1 MKDDEGEPRHMK
13 GKIRVSLGQGAVLQ
27 PDGAGQFRRQF
38 LSLKSPWDAEIFSL
52 ALPALLT
59 TLLDPLMGLI
69 DASIIG
75 RVGTVQLAAV
85 SCSTVL
91 SNFSTFIFNF
101 LLYTTTPRIAAAAS
115 RNDMDQ
121 VSKITAHGLWLA
133 IAIGVI
139 TSTVLFFGCPVFFTI
154 LGATPEVMGHAVNF
168 FRIRCLAT
176 PAIMMTYVMS
186 GVFRGFK
193 DTQATLVSSTWSNVA
208 HIILDY
214 ICIFGLNMGALGAAV
229 ATAISLWL
237 NWAILGSS
245 IVFKHEYLKL
255 EDMKQFPSFSD
266 VAPML
271 RNGILLSTRSILA
284 MSTVM
289 RDQRPRRASTVRGD
303 VSFVLASLTEYIN
316 LFKIVIIL
324 RYQLNYQDC
333 CVLQDTRS
341 KQVERNYFM
350 VKTGIGGPGGSE
362 AVEDVKTAVQ
372 KEQSRNQQQQKHG
385 SKGNKT
391 FSEENMG
398 IGEAVIIRNDP
409 GALIISQLCTSH
421 GDGQHLP
428 NECTVAPV
436 STLGRLWTSSALPA
450 IEDKKDDAPD
460 LERFLRAATPRLE
473 SARSQLSERFETVRC
488 LEYFE
493 RISANGIKCPTLG
506 GPRGPSTCFFVP
518 FLSSVQIFEPTHE
531 SDDMALSFPDGLD
544 AWPSH
549 MKRSF
554 SWSAKISWRGL
565 PLYQQIMELCE
576 DEGMKHV
583 LTSRK

>member
-1 MKDDEGEPRHMK
+1 MNSMNRLNRPGYRGTVAFQQPRLPTTSGWFRTPPRHAASLQHGFRIQNQMKDDEGEPRHMK

-38 LSLKSPWDAEIFSL
+38 LSLRSPWDAEIFSL

-193 DTQATLVSSTWSNVA
+193 DTQATLISSTWSNVA

-255 EDMKQFPSFSD
+255 EDMKQFPSFLD

-289 RDQRPRRASTVRGD
+289 FATQSMAGLGAAALAAHECIRNIWVVSNQTFTSLDVATQSLVAFYIGHGDRNSAAQVFLRTSALTACAGIVVMAALLFYKETLPTVFTSDPSVMALVTACIPLIAIFMPFDGLASVLDGVLLGSQQTGALSRTMIFT
-303 VSFVLASLTEYIN
+303 SLMCVLAL
-316 LFKIVIIL
+316 LV
-324 RYQLNYQDC
+324 
-333 CVLQDTRS
+333 
-341 KQVERNYFM
+341 
-350 VKTGIGGPGGSE
+350 
-362 AVEDVKTAVQ
+362 
-372 KEQSRNQQQQKHG
+372 QSRIPH
-385 SKGNKT
+385 
-391 FSEENMG
+391 F
-398 IGEAVIIRNDP
+398 
-409 GALIISQLCTSH
+409 
-421 GDGQHLP
+421 
-428 NECTVAPV
+428 TVSVV
-436 STLGRLWTSSALPA
+436 SIWAAIKILTVGRLIGNSWHVFSPETSPV
-450 IEDKKDDAPD
+450 
-460 LERFLRAATPRLE
+460 F
-473 SARSQLSERFETVRC
+473 
-488 LEYFE
+488 
-493 RISANGIKCPTLG
+493 
-506 GPRGPSTCFFVP
+506 
-518 FLSSVQIFEPTHE
+518 HE
-531 SDDMALSFPDGLD
+531 
-544 AWPSH
+544 
-549 MKRSF
+549 
-554 SWSAKISWRGL
+554 
-565 PLYQQIMELCE
+565 
-576 DEGMKHV
+576 
-583 LTSRK
+583 